1 MWNVE
6 CGMWNVECGM
16 WKSSF
21 YAFDSFNYSNPFN
34 DFGFLQLN
42 DSSQLDIGGPDG
54 TRTRD
59 LRRDRP
65 AF

>member
-1 MWNVE
+1 MVE
-6 CGMWNVECGM
+6 KFLRLIKKVGLAPSVGTTNGTTD
-16 WKSSF
+16 
-21 YAFDSFNYSNPFN
+21 YFNAYKTKNLCEN
-34 DFGFLQLN
+34 KGLRLLN
-42 DSSQLDIGGPDG
+42 GGPDG